1 MIEQTTPYGMSTT
14 VDLPY
19 EEAVERVRDALK
31 EQGFGVLTEIDVRA
45 TLKKKLDAD
54 FRPYVILGACNPP
67 LARRALE
74 TEPEIG
80 LLLPCNVVVYEADRP
95 DRSVVS
101 AMDPEAALGLA
112 GNDALRDLASE
123 VRTRVRNALASVA
136 EAAGASAG
144 RTA

>member
-14 VDLPY
+14 VDLPW

-45 TLKKKLDAD
+45 TLKEKLDAD

-67 LARRALE
+67 LAKRALE

-80 LLLPCNVVVYEADRP
+80 LLLPCNVVVYEADGP

-112 GNDALRDLASE
+112 GNDALRGVASE

-144 RTA
+144 PTA